1 MMLPMDR
8 GRRAKPAALAAVAVL
23 TLSVAACG
31 VFGPSREPPPMPSP
45 AHYAADASPSQL
57 PTADGVS
64 QQLGLGMR
72 PVPQWWTLYQSDALD
87 ALVEEGLQ
95 KSPSLA
101 AAQSTLKAARE
112 GLRSQIGQSM
122 LPSVDVGF
130 SPTRQRALGL
140 PILPQETFVENIFAA
155 QVQTSYT
162 FDFFGAAVLADRAL
176 ARQVQ
181 QQAYQL

>member
-1 MMLPMDR
+1 MNM
-8 GRRAKPAALAAVAVL
+8 GTKGARRAALAGVAAL
-23 TLSVAACG
+23 TMSVAACG
-31 VFGPSREPPPMPSP
+31 AFGPDREPPPMPSP
-45 AHYAADASPSQL
+45 VHYAADASPTKL
-57 PTADGVS
+57 PTADGVA
-64 QQLGLGMR
+64 QQLGVGMR
-72 PVPQWWTLYQSDALD
+72 PIPEWWTLYQSDALD
-87 ALVEEGLQ
+87 ALVEEGLK

-130 SPTRQRALGL
+130 SPTRERTLGL
-140 PILPQETFVENIFAA
+140 PILPQETFLENVFAA
-155 QVQTSYT
+155 EVSTSYT